1 MQIDRSNKDSG
12 AETGIVVAHAT
23 LTTGSYTITESSSD
37 ISHSDDE
44 SKTDLIGVFVFGKNQ

>member
-23 LTTGSYTITESSSD
+23 LTTGRYTITELSSD
-37 ISHSDDE
+37 LSHSDAE
-44 SKTDLIGVFVFGKNQ
+44 SKADLIGVFVFGENE